1 MKLAL
6 VGATLIPLALIVAV
20 SFWGYPQKYPQKP
33 VMIGH
38 SSNSSLENPLEN
50 PLESTANSTLA
61 AQRVSVP
68 PLDAEQVATALTALE
83 QNPSV
88 DELGLAHASLLLHG
102 QAGNPAAALLA
113 AQKYQLSYQL
123 KQQGVLAYDGR
134 ERKILAELLALQHLP
149 EGSSLAQ
156 LYQRKLNEA
165 QKNAVAEGVVP
176 AQ

>member
-20 SFWGYPQKYPQKP
+20 SFWGYPQKP

-50 PLESTANSTLA
+50 PLESAPNSTLA
-61 AQRVSVP
+61 TQRVSAP

-83 QNPSV
+83 QSPSV

-113 AQKYQLSYQL
+113 AQKYQLTYQL